1 MNGVLYLFREFVLI
15 CEKEEVRVS
24 TSVAEISGFS
34 PMRPERLTTQSLVL
48 RSEQGESG
56 VSKKR

>member
-1 MNGVLYLFREFVLI
+1 VLYLFREFVLI

-24 TSVAEISGFS
+24 TNVAEIRGFS
-34 PMRPERLTTQSLVL
+34 PMRPERLTTQSLVIEL
-48 RSEQGESG
+48 EQGESG

>member
-1 MNGVLYLFREFVLI
+1 VLYLLREFVLI
-15 CEKEEVRVS
+15 WEKEEVRVS